1 MWSKEKLKK
10 VVAEREAARGKLG
23 SKVEQAALLY
33 ARSEGMTD
41 EPDADRA
48 TARKELDALVDG
60 MEPEDWDNLNHQL
73 PVLGEA
79 ALQGLMGYSMRRAL
93 ASVQSFAQEV
103 AEMPDWPEPEKTEEQ
118 DQEQ

>member
-10 VVAEREAARGKLG
+10 VVAERQAARGKIG
-23 SKVEQAALLY
+23 PKVEQAALLY

-41 EPDADRA
+41 EPQADR
-48 TARKELDALVDG
+48 TKARGELDKLVDG
-60 MEPEDWDNLNHQL
+60 MEPEDWSNLKDQL

-79 ALQGLMGYSMRRAL
+79 ALRGLMSYGLQRAL
-93 ASVQSFAQEV
+93 ASTQNMAREV
-103 AEMPDWPEPEKTEEQ
+103 AAMPDWPVQKKKKKQ